1 MELQNQKMN
10 QHISELLTKMQLM
23 EDCQKELMHEAGER
37 RAGLKRLSDELFT
50 TQLQFEEKQKQKQL
64 EFDEATKTIDTLLT
78 DQSRLSQ
85 QINNKESKVE
95 SEKIAKQ
102 IETLK
107 DKNIYLENQLK
118 LANHKI

>member
-50 TQLQFEEKQKQKQL
+50 TQLQFEEKQKQK
-64 EFDEATKTIDTLLT
+64 
-78 DQSRLSQ
+78 
-85 QINNKESKVE
+85 
-95 SEKIAKQ
+95 
-102 IETLK
+102 
-107 DKNIYLENQLK
+107 
-118 LANHKI
+118 

>member
-1 MELQNQKMN
+1 
-10 QHISELLTKMQLM
+10 M

-107 DKNIYLENQLK
+107 DKNIYLENELK